1 MYRFKENQMKLVL
14 ITNPYNLKYET
25 DRINLM
31 FKEGLEELHIR
42 KPKCEKEVMKK
53 FISEIDPKFH
63 NRLVLHAN
71 YSLVNTFDIKKIHL
85 SHDWIFNFATNL
97 YLNQIILGGK
107 NISKSTTLVTC
118 SSLYKPMVG
127 INELILG
134 PVFSKYSAN
143 ITNQLIKTE
152 ELEKAVRHS
161 KLPVIGLG
169 GVSAQTLDFFENVG
183 FKGVAMQS
191 SIWKS
196 IDPVKAFVEMRDR
209 NNASVGE
216 QLRMAV

>member
-1 MYRFKENQMKLVL
+1 MKQ
-14 ITNPYNLKYET
+14 TGST
-25 DRINLM
+25 C
-31 FKEGLEELHIR
+31 LEELHIR
-42 KPKCEKEVMKK
+42 KPKCEKEVMIK
-53 FISEIDPKFH
+53 FISQIDPKFH
-63 NRLVLHAN
+63 NRLVLHNN
-71 YSLVNTFDIKKIHL
+71 YSLVNTFDIQKIHL

-107 NISKSTTLVTC
+107 KISKSTTLVTC
-118 SSLYKPMVG
+118 SSLYKPIAG

-152 ELEKAVRHS
+152 ALEKALRHS

-169 GVSAQTLDFFENVG
+169 GVYAESLDFFENVG

-196 IDPVKAFVEMRDR
+196 MDPVKAFVEMRDR
-209 NNASVGE
+209 NNARLGQ

>member
-1 MYRFKENQMKLVL
+1 MYRSKESQMKLVL

-31 FKEGLEELHIR
+31 FNEGLEELHIR
-42 KPKCEKEVMKK
+42 KPKCEKEVMRK
-53 FISEIDPKFH
+53 FISEIDPEFH
-63 NRLVLHAN
+63 HKLVLHAN
-71 YSLVNTFDIKKIHL
+71 YSLVNNFDIHKIHL

-107 NISKSTTLVTC
+107 KISKSTTLVTC
-118 SSLYKPMVG
+118 SALYKPIAG

-134 PVFSKYSAN
+134 PVFSKYSAM

-152 ELEKAVRHS
+152 DLEKALRHS

-169 GVSAQTLDFFENVG
+169 GVYPQTLEFFENVG

-191 SIWKS
+191 SVWKS
-196 IDPVKAFVEMRDR
+196 MDPVKTFVEMRER
-209 NNASVGE
+209 NNACGH
-216 QLRMAV
+216 QFRMAV